1 MQGYQIHV
9 TALTGCTALISL
21 SASCFDVST
30 FCISQSKRGFRA
42 AAPDSPGRAKRL
54 SPYPLSRR
62 SRRQ

>member
-1 MQGYQIHV
+1 MQAYQIHV

-21 SASCFDVST
+21 SRLDSSILCTSPSEREVRPAT
-30 FCISQSKRGFRA
+30 
-42 AAPDSPGRAKRL
+42 PDSPGRAKRL

>member
-9 TALTGCTALISL
+9 TTLAGCTALISR
-21 SASCFDVST
+21 SASRLDMST
-30 FCISQSKRGFRA
+30 LCTSSSKRGVFPA
-42 AAPDSPGRAKRL
+42 TPDSPGRAKRL